1 MMTRRFIRC
10 RKRSQAGFSMV
21 EMLMAAFILAVGIL
35 GLTMLQTFSI
45 RTASGSRG
53 LSTAVLLAERVLD
66 QIDADGRNSRL
77 FAQSAT
83 VPTTTAEFTAPIPAR
98 TFNYLGRPAVGDPID
113 ATPYFTVNVAAVTDA
128 TTGTPGVVDPPAA
141 NPRFGGV
148 AVMTVTV
155 LWNENPAAPNRQVV
169 LSRRVAYAT
178 TI

>member
-1 MMTRRFIRC
+1 MRTRRFLRC
-10 RKRSQAGFSMV
+10 RKQSQAGFSMV

-35 GLTMLQTFSI
+35 GLTMLQTLSI
-45 RTASGSRG
+45 KTASGSRG

-66 QIDADGRNSRL
+66 QIEADGRNSRL
-77 FAQSAT
+77 YAQNAM

-98 TFNYLGRPAVGDPID
+98 TFNYFGRPAVGDPID
-113 ATPYFTVNVAAVTDA
+113 TTPYFNVNVAAVTA
-128 TTGTPGVVDPPAA
+128 AAGGTPGVIAPPVA

-155 LWNENPAAPNRQVV
+155 AWNEDPAAPARQVV

-178 TI
+178 AI